1 MEGLASLGI
10 NVSALIAQVINIAIL
25 FGLLYLVAY
34 KPLMRMLDE
43 RSNKVKESM
52 EQTEYIKEQVEL
64 TEKETAKRIQE
75 ASKEGQKIID
85 RSMKVGEEAKHQAQ
99 KEAKEKAQALI
110 AEASVEIKQE
120 RDKAIDELRKEVA
133 DLAIMAAGKVVG
145 QMMDKETNRKLIDQV
160 LEQATELKK
169 D

>member
-145 QMMDKETNRKLIDQV
+145 QTLDKETNRKLIDQV
-160 LEQATELKK
+160 LEQATGLRK